1 VTVRVGDR
9 PGDVGEVIALHARL
23 YAGEYDLDAT
33 FEGYVASGMG
43 EWLTGPRPGPG
54 RLWVAEDDG
63 RVVAA
68 VGLTGVSPQIGQLR
82 WFLVDAAARGRGLG
96 RELLARALGFARES
110 GYERLMLET
119 FSELEGAAHL
129 YRAAGFE
136 LVETWVTTLWGR
148 ELARERYEL
157 AL

>member
-9 PGDVGEVIALHARL
+9 PGDAGEVIALHARM
-23 YAGEYDLDAT
+23 YAAEYDLDVT

-43 EWLTGPRPGPG
+43 EWLIGPRPGPG
-54 RLWVAEDDG
+54 RLWVAEDDW

-96 RELLARALGFARES
+96 RELLDRALAFARAS
-110 GYERLMLET
+110 GYERLVLET

-129 YRAAGFE
+129 YRSVGFV
-136 LVETWVTTLWGR
+136 LVETCVTTLWGH

>member
-1 VTVRVGDR
+1 MTVRVGDR

-33 FEGYVASGMG
+33 FGGYVASGMG
-43 EWLTGPRPGPG
+43 EWLTGPCPGPG

-63 RVVAA
+63 R
-68 VGLTGVSPQIGQLR
+68 GL
-82 WFLVDAAARGRGLG
+82 
-96 RELLARALGFARES
+96 
-110 GYERLMLET
+110 
-119 FSELEGAAHL
+119 
-129 YRAAGFE
+129 
-136 LVETWVTTLWGR
+136 GR

>member
-9 PGDVGEVIALHARL
+9 PGDAGEVIALHARM
-23 YAGEYDLDAT
+23 YAAEYDLDAT
-33 FEGYVASGMG
+33 FEGSVASGMG
-43 EWLTGPRPGPG
+43 EWLIGPRPGPG
-54 RLWVAEDDG
+54 RLWVAEDDW

-68 VGLTGVSPQIGQLR
+68 VGLTGVSPQIGRLR

-96 RELLARALGFARES
+96 RELLDRALAFARAS
-110 GYERLMLET
+110 GYERLVLET

-129 YRAAGFE
+129 YRSVGFV

>member
-1 VTVRVGDR
+1 VRVGDR
-9 PGDVGEVIALHARL
+9 PGDVGEVIALHGRL
-23 YAGEYDLDAT
+23 YADEYGLDAT

-43 EWLTGPRPGPG
+43 EWLTGPRPAPG
-54 RLWVAEDDG
+54 RLWVADDDG

-68 VGLTGVSPQIGQLR
+68 VGLTGLSPQVGQLR

-96 RELLARALGFARES
+96 RELLALVVVFARAS
-110 GYERLMLET
+110 GYEQLMLET

-129 YRAAGFE
+129 YRADGFA
-136 LVETWVTTLWGR
+136 LVDTWVTTLWGR

>member
-9 PGDVGEVIALHARL
+9 PGDAGEVIALHARL
-23 YAGEYDLDAT
+23 YAAEYDLDAT

-43 EWLTGPRPGPG
+43 EWLIGPRPGPG
-54 RLWVAEDDG
+54 RLWVAEDDW

-68 VGLTGVSPQIGQLR
+68 VGLTGVSPQIGRLR

-96 RELLARALGFARES
+96 RELLDRALAFARAS
-110 GYERLMLET
+110 GYERLVLET

-129 YRAAGFE
+129 YRSVGFV

-157 AL
+157 TL

>member
-9 PGDVGEVIALHARL
+9 PGDAGEVIALHARM
-23 YAGEYDLDAT
+23 YAAEYDLDAT

-43 EWLTGPRPGPG
+43 EWLIGPRPGPG
-54 RLWVAEDDG
+54 RLWVAEDDW

-68 VGLTGVSPQIGQLR
+68 VGLTGVSPQIGRLR

-96 RELLARALGFARES
+96 RELLDRALAFARAS
-110 GYERLMLET
+110 GYERLVLET

-129 YRAAGFE
+129 YRSVGFV
-136 LVETWVTTLWGR
+136 LVETWVTMLWGR

>member
-9 PGDVGEVIALHARL
+9 PGDAGEVIALHARL
-23 YAGEYDLDAT
+23 YAAEYDLDAT
-33 FEGYVASGMG
+33 FEAYVASGMG
-43 EWLTGPRPGPG
+43 EWLIGPRPGPG
-54 RLWVAEDDG
+54 RLWVADDDG

-68 VGLTGVSPQIGQLR
+68 VGLTGVSPQIGRLR

-96 RELLARALGFARES
+96 RELLDRALAFARES
-110 GYERLMLET
+110 GYERLVLET

-129 YRAAGFE
+129 YRSVGFV

>member
-1 VTVRVGDR
+1 MTVRVGDR

-43 EWLTGPRPGPG
+43 EWLTGPCPGPG

-63 RVVAA
+63 R
-68 VGLTGVSPQIGQLR
+68 GV
-82 WFLVDAAARGRGLG
+82 
-96 RELLARALGFARES
+96 
-110 GYERLMLET
+110 
-119 FSELEGAAHL
+119 
-129 YRAAGFE
+129 
-136 LVETWVTTLWGR
+136 GR

>member
-9 PGDVGEVIALHARL
+9 PGDAGEVIARHARM
-23 YAGEYDLDAT
+23 YAAEYDLDAT

-43 EWLTGPRPGPG
+43 EWLIGPRPGPG
-54 RLWVAEDDG
+54 RLWVAEDDW

-96 RELLARALGFARES
+96 RELLDRALAFARAS
-110 GYERLMLET
+110 GYERLVLET

-129 YRAAGFE
+129 YRSVGFV
-136 LVETWVTTLWGR
+136 LVETWVTMLWGR

>member
-1 VTVRVGDR
+1 
-9 PGDVGEVIALHARL
+9 
-23 YAGEYDLDAT
+23 
-33 FEGYVASGMG
+33 
-43 EWLTGPRPGPG
+43 
-54 RLWVAEDDG
+54 
-63 RVVAA
+63 

-96 RELLARALGFARES
+96 RELLDRALAFARAS
-110 GYERLMLET
+110 GYERLVLET
-119 FSELEGAAHL
+119 FSELEGAARL
-129 YRAAGFE
+129 YRSVGFV

>member
-1 VTVRVGDR
+1 VRVRVGDR

-23 YAGEYDLDAT
+23 YAGEYGLDAT
-33 FEGYVASGMG
+33 FEGYVASGLG
-43 EWLTGPRPGPG
+43 EWLTGPRTAPG

-63 RVVAA
+63 RVVGA
-68 VGLTGVSPQIGQLR
+68 VGLTGISPQLGQLR
-82 WFLVDAAARGRGLG
+82 WFLVDAAARGRGVG
-96 RELLARALGFARES
+96 RELLDGALAFARSS
-110 GYERLMLET
+110 GYERVMLET

-136 LVETWVTTLWGR
+136 RTETWVTPMWGR

>member
-1 VTVRVGDR
+1 MTVRVGDR

-82 WFLVDAAARGRGLG
+82 WFLVDAAARGRASAASCWT
-96 RELLARALGFARES
+96 ARWGSPASPATS
-110 GYERLMLET
+110 G
-119 FSELEGAAHL
+119 
-129 YRAAGFE
+129 
-136 LVETWVTTLWGR
+136 
-148 ELARERYEL
+148 
-157 AL
+157 

>member
-9 PGDVGEVIALHARL
+9 PGDAGEVIALHARM
-23 YAGEYDLDAT
+23 YAAEYDLDAKV
-33 FEGYVASGMG
+33 EGYVASGMG
-43 EWLTGPRPGPG
+43 EWLIGPRPGPG
-54 RLWVAEDDG
+54 RLWVAEDDW

-68 VGLTGVSPQIGQLR
+68 VGLTGVSPQIGRLR

-96 RELLARALGFARES
+96 RELLDRALAFARAS
-110 GYERLMLET
+110 GYERLVLET

-129 YRAAGFE
+129 YRSVGFV

-157 AL
+157 TL

>member
-1 VTVRVGDR
+1 MRVRVGDR
-9 PGDVGEVIALHARL
+9 PDVGEVIALHGRL
-23 YAGEYDLDAT
+23 YAGEYGLDAT
-33 FEGYVASGMG
+33 FEGYVASGLG

-54 RLWVAEDDG
+54 RLWVADG
-63 RVVAA
+63 DGGLVAA
-68 VGLTGVSPQIGQLR
+68 VGLTAVSPRIGRLR

-96 RELLARALGFARES
+96 RELLDSALAFARET
-110 GYERLMLET
+110 GYERVILET
-119 FSELEGAAHL
+119 FSELEGAARL

-136 LVETWVTTLWGR
+136 LVETSVTSVWGR

>member
-9 PGDVGEVIALHARL
+9 PGDAGEVIALHARM
-23 YAGEYDLDAT
+23 YAAEYDLDAT
-33 FEGYVASGMG
+33 FEGYVASGVG
-43 EWLTGPRPGPG
+43 EWLIGPRPGPG
-54 RLWVAEDDG
+54 RLWVAEDDW

-68 VGLTGVSPQIGQLR
+68 VGLTGVSPQIGRLR

-96 RELLARALGFARES
+96 RELLDRALAFARAS
-110 GYERLMLET
+110 GYERLVLET

-129 YRAAGFE
+129 YRSVGFV

>member
-1 VTVRVGDR
+1 MTVRVGDR

-43 EWLTGPRPGPG
+43 EWLIGPRPGPG
-54 RLWVAEDDG
+54 R
-63 RVVAA
+63 
-68 VGLTGVSPQIGQLR
+68 
-82 WFLVDAAARGRGLG
+82 
-96 RELLARALGFARES
+96 ELLDRALRFARES

-119 FSELEGAAHL
+119 FSELEGAARL

>member
-1 VTVRVGDR
+1 MRVGDR

-33 FEGYVASGMG
+33 FEGYVASGLG
-43 EWLTGPRPGPG
+43 EWLTGPRPAPG
-54 RLWVAEDDG
+54 RLWVAEGDE

-68 VGLTGVSPQIGQLR
+68 IGLTGVSPQLGQLR

-96 RELLARALGFARES
+96 RELLDGALTFARAS
-110 GYERLMLET
+110 GYERVMLET
-119 FSELEGAAHL
+119 FSELQGAAHL

-136 LVETWVTTLWGR
+136 RVGTWVTTMWGR

-157 AL
+157 TL

>member
-1 VTVRVGDR
+1 VRVGDR

-23 YAGEYDLDAT
+23 YAAEYDLDAT

-43 EWLTGPRPGPG
+43 EWLIGPRPGPG
-54 RLWVAEDDG
+54 RLWVAEDDW

-68 VGLTGVSPQIGQLR
+68 VGLTGVSPQIGRLR

-96 RELLARALGFARES
+96 RELLDRALAFARAS
-110 GYERLMLET
+110 GYERLVLET

-129 YRAAGFE
+129 YRSVGFV

-157 AL
+157 TL

>member
-9 PGDVGEVIALHARL
+9 PGDAGEVIALHARM
-23 YAGEYDLDAT
+23 YAAEYDLDAT

-43 EWLTGPRPGPG
+43 EWLIGPSPGPG
-54 RLWVAEDDG
+54 RLWVAEDDW

-68 VGLTGVSPQIGQLR
+68 VGLTGVSPQIGRLR

-96 RELLARALGFARES
+96 RELLDRALAFARAS
-110 GYERLMLET
+110 GYERLVLET

-129 YRAAGFE
+129 YRSVGFV

-157 AL
+157 TL